1 MKPTMKQQLQSKELQ
16 REVSP
21 KIVLLKTDQSLYE
34 KLLRKPPRQSRK
46 SGDQKMLGY
55 DGLWGEWIA
64 SEKKWTEGRFYVSSI
79 RGYPV
84 TGRMSLAKA
93 WMIRCLRIGELK

>member
-1 MKPTMKQQLQSKELQ
+1 MKATLKQQLQNKELQ

-34 KLLRKPPRQSRK
+34 KLLRKPPRRSK
-46 SGDQKMLGY
+46 LTCDQKMLGY

-64 SEKKWTEGRFYVSSI
+64 SEKKWTEGRFYVSAI
-79 RGYPV
+79 RGYSR
-84 TGRMSLAKA
+84 TARMSLAKA

>member
-1 MKPTMKQQLQSKELQ
+1 MKPLLKQQLQNKELQ

-21 KIVLLKTDQSLYE
+21 KIVPLRSDHTLYE
-34 KLLRKPPRQSRK
+34 KLLHKPPRQSRVTC
-46 SGDQKMLGY
+46 DQKMLGY

-64 SEKKWTEGRFYVSSI
+64 SEKKWTEGRFYVSAI
-79 RGYPV
+79 RGLPQ